1 MKTLKRTSII
11 SLIVLFTFSVFAEK
25 KDKKK
30 KTATLTFKV
39 EGVCDM
45 CKKRIEDAALIKG
58 VKMAQWDKE
67 TQKLQVIYR
76 PEKTNQTTIHKAVAH
91 AGHDTEKVKA
101 PDKVY
106 DKLHHCCKYRDGV
119 KPH

>member
-1 MKTLKRTSII
+1 MKTLKNRSII
-11 SLIVLFTFSVFAEK
+11 FLLIILSISVFADN

-30 KTATLTFKV
+30 VSTLVFKV
-39 EGVCDM
+39 DGVCNM
-45 CKKRIEDAALIKG
+45 CKKRIENAALIKG
-58 VKMAQWDKE
+58 VKMATWDKE
-67 TQKLQVIYR
+67 TQKLQVIYQ
-76 PEKTNQTTIHKAVAH
+76 PEKTDEMTIHKAVAN

-106 DKLHHCCKYRDGV
+106 EKINDCCKYRDGV